1 MLSKI
6 DSSWLNVFET
16 EFQKEYYSELIKVLA
31 LEYQQKTIYPPKK
44 QIFNA
49 FRYFSLDQTKVVIL
63 GQDPY
68 HGQDQAH
75 GLSFSVNNGVKL
87 PPSLKNIFKE
97 LHSDMGITPPIHGNL
112 ESWAKQGVLLLN
124 STLTVQSKTPNSHQK
139 YGWGT
144 FTDAVISKVSKEN
157 KRVVFILWGAF
168 AQAKAILIDQCK
180 HLILQSSHPSP
191 FSAHRGFLGSRPFS
205 KSNEYLKSNGF
216 ESINWDL

>member
-16 EFQKEYYSELIKVLA
+16 EFQKEYYTELIKVLA

-49 FRYFSLDQTKVVIL
+49 FRYFPLNQTKVVII

-75 GLSFSVNNGVKL
+75 GLSFSVNNGVPI

-97 LHSDMGITPPIHGNL
+97 LYSDTTIIPPINGNL
-112 ESWAKQGVLLLN
+112 ETWAKQGVLLLN
-124 STLTVQSKTPNSHQK
+124 STLTVQSKTPNSHQQF
-139 YGWGT
+139 GWGN
-144 FTDAVISKVSKEN
+144 FTDSIISNISSQN
-157 KRVVFILWGAF
+157 KHVVFILWGAS
-168 AQAKAILIDQCK
+168 AQKKKCLIDDSK
-180 HLILQSSHPSP
+180 HLILESSHPSP
-191 FSAHRGFLGSRPFS
+191 FSAHKGFLGSKPFT
-205 KSNEYLKSNGF
+205 K
-216 ESINWDL
+216 INDFLINNCIEPIDWKL